1 MKLDV
6 FSLLVLLG
14 ALQALFFGIYLLF
27 AKSENRFQNRMLAFF
42 ILILSYNGFET
53 LNWSSELGKYLF
65 IFEMF
70 PFVLVFGIGPCVYLY
85 VRSFRREPPVNKPWR
100 HFLLM
105 LVPFTN
111 RFLLV
116 TGYFVWK
123 FTPSHVFLF
132 PPGWLDHYYAA
143 IAEPASVLH
152 SCIYYV
158 FALLE
163 FRRQRKENL
172 LMREE
177 FRWLGM
183 LLGVIGFFNALW
195 LGTILYSRIFNVWGG
210 GQYYVIEV
218 FLVCF
223 IYWIGFM
230 GYHRTKII
238 YVAQQKKTQSYFDN
252 LTEEEV
258 ERCVAALQR
267 AMAVE
272 RLYLQPDISIQSVA
286 EHTGVSP
293 KTLSAVLNQR
303 VGKGFNEYVNGWR
316 VEAVKEMMTDPGNA
330 HLTITGMAFECGF
343 NSQPTFQR
351 AFKAAT
357 GQTPREFM
365 QASSIQK
372 QP

>member
-14 ALQALFFGIYLLF
+14 ALQALFFGVYLLF

-65 IFEMF
+65 IFDIF
-70 PFVLVFGIGPCVYLY
+70 PFVLVFAIGPSLYLY
-85 VRSFRREPPVNKPWR
+85 VRSFRKVPPVTKPWK

-116 TGYFVWK
+116 IGYFVWK
-123 FTPSHVFLF
+123 FTPNHFLLF
-132 PPGWLDHYYAA
+132 QPAWLDKYYAT
-143 IAEPASVLH
+143 IAEPASILSSCTYYLFAVLE
-152 SCIYYV
+152 
-158 FALLE
+158 L
-163 FRRQRKENL
+163 RRQRKESL
-172 LMREE
+172 LIPEE
-177 FRWLGM
+177 YRWLKM
-183 LLGVIGFFNALW
+183 LLAVMGFFNTLW
-195 LGTILYSRIFNVWGG
+195 LGTYLYAHIFNVWGG
-210 GQYYVIEV
+210 EQYYVIET
-218 FLVCF
+218 FLVIF
-223 IYWIGFM
+223 IYWVGFM

-252 LTEEEV
+252 LSKEDV
-258 ERCVAALQR
+258 DRVDAALR
-267 AMAVE
+267 KAMAE
-272 RLYLQPDISIQSVA
+272 DRLYLQQDISIQGVA
-286 EHTGVSP
+286 EHIGTSA

-316 VEAVKEMMTDPGNA
+316 VEAVKEMMLDPTHA

-365 QASSIQK
+365 QGTSIQK

>member
-27 AKSENRFQNRMLAFF
+27 AKSENRFQNRMLALF

-65 IFEMF
+65 VFDLF
-70 PFVLVFGIGPCVYLY
+70 PFVLIFGVGPCLYLY
-85 VRSFRREPPVNKPWR
+85 VRSFRKEPPVKKPWR
-100 HFLLM
+100 YFLVM
-105 LVPFTN
+105 LIPFTN
-111 RFLLV
+111 RFVLV
-116 TGYFVWK
+116 IGYFVWK
-123 FTPSHVFLF
+123 LTPGHIVLF
-132 PPGWLDHYYAA
+132 PPRLLDAHYAA
-143 IAEPASVLH
+143 IAEPASILH

-172 LMREE
+172 LMPEE
-177 FRWLGM
+177 YRWLRTLIAVM
-183 LLGVIGFFNALW
+183 ALFNALW
-195 LGTILYSRIFNVWGG
+195 LGTYLYAQIFNVWGG
-210 GQYYVIEV
+210 EQYYVIEIFAV
-218 FLVCF
+218 IF

-252 LTEEEV
+252 LPQEEV
-258 ERCVAALQR
+258 DRCIAALQR
-267 AMAVE
+267 AMAEE
-272 RLYLQPDISIQSVA
+272 RLYLQQDITIQAVA
-286 EHTGVSP
+286 EHIGTGA

-316 VEAVKEMMTDPGNA
+316 VEAVKEMMLNPANA
-330 HLTITGMAFECGF
+330 HLTITGIAYECGF

-357 GQTPREFM
+357 AQTPREYM
-365 QASSIQK
+365 QASSMQK